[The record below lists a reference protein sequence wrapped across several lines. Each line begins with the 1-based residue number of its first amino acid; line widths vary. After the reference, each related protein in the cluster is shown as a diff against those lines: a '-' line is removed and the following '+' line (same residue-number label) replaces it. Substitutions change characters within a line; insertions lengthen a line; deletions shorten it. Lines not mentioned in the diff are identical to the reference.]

1 VEATVV
7 INAAEPD
14 RVTDTTGTRLTDT
27 DVLLCDAILW
37 PIITTFDGLPLAMGR
52 SQRFATPHQVRMV
65 NLRDGGCVFPG
76 CGTPAAWVDLHHAD
90 AWGHRGHTDTDRRLA
105 SHPKAL
111 AYLAAVVNLDRLTPQ
126 RAAENRW
133 ADHLAEQAQALKGL
147 KIAVNRL
154 LRQLTGVARMQ
165 VPDLVPNQE
174 LATLCRELRDA
185 GWVVDLEL
193 SGDGGTRRLVLATPG
208 EQLPI
213 SEPTALRQ
221 ALAETLRA
229 VSYDAM
235 PAWLISQAAAA
246 VEAMLVERVH
256 AIPESIG
263 AREAGA

>member
-1 VEATVV
+1 MTAMRDHE
-7 INAAEPD
+7 IIAAELLKTATIPTSTIPTPPQRPPLPPGLEWSTNHLGQL
-14 RVTDTTGTRLTDT
+14 RVREAGGT
-27 DVLLCDAILW
+27 LL
-37 PIITTFDGLPLAMGR
+37 
-52 SQRFATPHQVRMV
+52 
-65 NLRDGGCVFPG
+65 
-76 CGTPAAWVDLHHAD
+76 
-90 AWGHRGHTDTDRRLA
+90 GHTDTDRRLA

-133 ADHLAEQAQALKGL
+133 ADHLAEQAQALEGL
-147 KIAVNRL
+147 EIAVDRL